1 MAKSHSESVVI
12 NTGAGFALKLIAQ
25 LLNFVTKTVFI
36 YALGMQYT
44 GVSTLFTDILSMLS
58 LAELG
63 IGSAITYALYK
74 PIREGDAQRMAALMN
89 FYKTAYRLIALL
101 VLLTGAVCVP
111 LLPYMVKGAP
121 DIKESITLIFC
132 LYIFSNASSYLLAYK
147 STLLTASER
156 QYVISKTAICFT
168 FARVAC
174 ECFVLL
180 VFRNFILYLLVDIV
194 EQLLRNYVISRKAD
208 KLYPKIK
215 LYPDAKL
222 NKQETKHLLV
232 DVGAL
237 ALYKVAQVVLS
248 STDSIVISMTPALGV
263 MAVGFLGNYRLIFT
277 TINMTIVQFYQSFTP
292 SLGAMAST
300 AGSKRQYE
308 VFETAYFISFWVVLF
323 CTTSLLCLTE
333 PFVRDIWLSSRYV
346 LSKPVLF
353 ALAFNF
359 YVQGNMRPLNA
370 FRNSNGL
377 FRQGKFRPLATAAL
391 NLILDF
397 VLVQFWGVVGVLM
410 ATGLSMILTQLWYD
424 SRLVFLKVFEKSPMI
439 YARTYLVHLAIAVV
453 SCGATYVL
461 GDCVSEVVGNVYAA
475 FVIRMGLCVVIPN
488 GLMILLYHKSAP
500 YRDAVKRAQMIL
512 AQIKRRALRRKAVE
526 APQGAVEVA
535 QGAPLTQEQAL
546 ERAIEEAEE

>member
-215 LYPDAKL
+215 LYRDAKL

>member
-74 PIREGDAQRMAALMN
+74 PIREGDDQRMAALMN

-215 LYPDAKL
+215 LYRDAKL

-277 TINMTIVQFYQSFTP
+277 TINTIILQFYQAFTP
-292 SLGAMAST
+292 SLGSMASV
-300 AGSKRQYE
+300 AGPKRQYE
-308 VFETAYFISFWVVLF
+308 VFETTCFVSFWAMLF
-323 CTTSLLCLTE
+323 CTTSLLCLSE
-333 PFVRDIWLSSRYV
+333 PFVQDIWLSHRYV
-346 LSKPVLF
+346 LSRPVLF

-377 FRQGKFRPLATAAL
+377 FRQGKFRPLTTAAL
-391 NLILDF
+391 NLVRF
-397 VLVQFWGVVGVLM
+397 AAG
-410 ATGLSMILTQLWYD
+410 
-424 SRLVFLKVFEKSPMI
+424 VFEGI
-439 YARTYLVHLAIAVV
+439 
-453 SCGATYVL
+453 
-461 GDCVSEVVGNVYAA
+461 
-475 FVIRMGLCVVIPN
+475 
-488 GLMILLYHKSAP
+488 
-500 YRDAVKRAQMIL
+500 
-512 AQIKRRALRRKAVE
+512 
-526 APQGAVEVA
+526 
-535 QGAPLTQEQAL
+535 
-546 ERAIEEAEE
+546 